1 MDSLSEYNKLHL
13 DLDLKKPCKYLTLRL
28 LLNAMP
34 VQTTDILQELVRRQ
48 PSSCSVWTQCVVCCY
63 FDSHT

>member
-34 VQTTDILQELVRRQ
+34 VQTTDILQELVRR
-48 PSSCSVWTQCVVCCY
+48 
-63 FDSHT
+63 